1 MSKRDFLTVTD
12 LTTAELEDTLELAA
26 TLKREHREGR
36 QRTPMR
42 GKVLGLVFHKPSLR
56 TRVSFES
63 GFARLGGY
71 AIYISSQEIGM
82 GTRESVGDIAR
93 VLSRYVDGIMIRTF
107 SHAWVEE
114 LATEATVP
122 IVNGLTDSF
131 HPCQILA
138 DLQTVRESFPALEGR
153 RVVFV
158 GDGNNVARSWMNAAR
173 RLPFQLVLACPEG
186 YEPDAEFLA
195 EVRNDTGDRVR
206 IVHDP
211 ARAVDGAHVIY
222 TDVWASM
229 GQEQEKEARARIFE
243 PFQVNAKLL
252 AGAAGD
258 AIVLHCLPA
267 HRGDE
272 ITDEVLDGPRSRVF
286 DQAENRMH
294 AQNALL
300 VRLLAEPWR

>member
-1 MSKRDFLTVTD
+1 MTKRDFLTVTD
-12 LTTAELEDTLELAA
+12 LTSAELTDVLALAA
-26 TLKREHREGR
+26 AMKREHRQR
-36 QRTPMR
+36 RLRTPMQ

-71 AIYISSQEIGM
+71 ALYISNQEIGM
-82 GTRESVGDIAR
+82 GSRESVADVAR
-93 VLSRYVDGIMIRTF
+93 VLSRYVDGVMIRTF

-114 LATEATVP
+114 LAAEASVP
-122 IVNGLTDSF
+122 VVNGLTDAY

-138 DLQTVRESFPALEGR
+138 DLLTLKENFPSLEER

-173 RLPFQLVLACPEG
+173 RLPFRFVLACPEG
-186 YEPDAEFLA
+186 YGPDAEFMAAVKA
-195 EVRNDTGDRVR
+195 EAGDRVE

-211 ARAVDGAHVIY
+211 ARAVEGAHVVY
-222 TDVWASM
+222 ADVWASM
-229 GQEQEKEARARIFE
+229 GQEQEKEARAKVFE
-243 PFQVNAKLL
+243 PYQVNAKLL
-252 AGAAGD
+252 AGVADD

-267 HRGDE
+267 HRGEE
-272 ITDEVLDGPRSRVF
+272 ITDEVIDGPRSRVF

-300 VRLLAEPWR
+300 VRLMAEPWR